1 MEVGV
6 LFGLGAALAF
16 GAGDFTGGFAARR
29 AGGIVVA
36 AGANVVGLGALLVL
50 LALLRPAFPAGPA
63 PLLLGGL
70 AGAMGGI
77 GLIALYRGLSM
88 GSMGVVTALS
98 GLGSVLIPLL
108 VGVVFL
114 RQLIAPLQWGGI
126 TCALAAGLAA
136 SGATRRG
143 IQPAALGLAAVAAIG
158 FGAWFVLL
166 DLAAEGGDEA
176 WVLLASRAAASM
188 LVGGLA
194 LLRLWIGWHGGG
206 TVDWRLVALAG
217 TLDVAGNG
225 TFVLSTA
232 AIPLGI
238 AAALSGLYP
247 IVTMLLAR
255 VVLREVLPALG
266 VGAVILAV
274 AGVVLISVGG

>member
-6 LFGLGAALAF
+6 LFGLGAAVAF

-36 AGANVVGLGALLVL
+36 AGANVVGLGALLL
-50 LALLRPAFPAGPA
+50 LLGVLRPALPAGSA
-63 PLLLGGL
+63 PLLLGAL
-70 AGAMGGI
+70 AGAMGGV

-114 RQLIAPLQWGGI
+114 RQLIAPLQWAGI
-126 TCALAAGLAA
+126 ACALAAGLAA

-143 IQPAALGLAAVAAIG
+143 IQPAALGMAALAAVG

-176 WVLLASRAAASM
+176 WVLLASRASASV

-194 LLRLWIGWHGGG
+194 LLRLSTGAGRGGSI
-206 TVDWRLVALAG
+206 DWRLVALAG

-225 TFVLSTA
+225 TYVLSTA
-232 AIPLGI
+232 RIPLGI

-255 VVLREVLPALG
+255 AVLREVLPALG
-266 VGAVILAV
+266 LGAVILAV
-274 AGVVLISVGG
+274 AGVVLISLGG